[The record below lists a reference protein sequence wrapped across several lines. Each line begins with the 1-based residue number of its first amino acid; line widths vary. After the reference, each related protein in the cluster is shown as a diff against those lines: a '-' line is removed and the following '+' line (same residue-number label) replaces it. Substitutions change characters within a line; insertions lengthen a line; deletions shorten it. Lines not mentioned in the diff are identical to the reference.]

1 MLEFS
6 GEERQA
12 ICDTFD
18 RLLSDNANEEAL
30 RKLIETES
38 GFDNSLWQKMAELG
52 LTGLMVDPDYD
63 GIGANIQEA
72 EALMEVAGKYL
83 YNGPFISSC
92 VVAPALLQASSN
104 LSMVGPHLK
113 NIASGNSIFAIAGCG
128 QTGDWTQAPTVNA
141 IQNADGWELSGPAH
155 FITHAL
161 TASHCL
167 VIANEKGKRAA
178 FLVDMNDCP
187 VPAKYQSTDD
197 RTLRLSN
204 ITFNGSLALRLEGVG
219 EKQIDDALHLAL
231 IALAGEQVGG
241 MRAMFKITIQYLNA
255 RFQFG
260 EPIGRFQALKH
271 MAADLL
277 VDVES
282 ASTVARIA
290 AQAMASG
297 SGDSVL
303 LTYLAA
309 FTCADNFRKVT
320 ADAIQLHGGIAYTME
335 HPAHLYWRRAQTGQ
349 WLYASSDKFRDL
361 YLIEMEAKL

>member
-18 RLLSDNANEEAL
+18 QLLSDNANEEAL

-128 QTGDWTQAPTVNA
+128 QTGDWTQPPTVNA

-167 VIANEKGKRAA
+167 VIANEVLSRQNTNPPTTEHCA
-178 FLVDMNDCP
+178 
-187 VPAKYQSTDD
+187 Y
-197 RTLRLSN
+197 RTLHSM
-204 ITFNGSLALRLEGVG
+204 V
-219 EKQIDDALHLAL
+219 
-231 IALAGEQVGG
+231 
-241 MRAMFKITIQYLNA
+241 
-255 RFQFG
+255 
-260 EPIGRFQALKH
+260 LKPF
-271 MAADLL
+271 
-277 VDVES
+277 VWRVWVRNR
-282 ASTVARIA
+282 STTLCI
-290 AQAMASG
+290 
-297 SGDSVL
+297 
-303 LTYLAA
+303 
-309 FTCADNFRKVT
+309 
-320 ADAIQLHGGIAYTME
+320 
-335 HPAHLYWRRAQTGQ
+335 
-349 WLYASSDKFRDL
+349 
-361 YLIEMEAKL
+361 

>member
-1 MLEFS
+1 MVEFS
-6 GEERQA
+6 GEDRQA

-18 RLLSDNANEEAL
+18 RLLLDNANEQAL

-52 LTGLMVDPDYD
+52 LTGLMVDLDYG

-92 VVAPALLQASSN
+92 IVTPALLQASSN
-104 LSMVGPHLK
+104 LSAVVPHLK
-113 NIASGNSIFAIAGCG
+113 NIAGGNSIFAIAGCG
-128 QTGDWTQAPTVNA
+128 QTGDWTQPPTVNA
-141 IQNADGWELSGPAH
+141 IQNTDGWGLSGSAC

-167 VIANEKGKRAA
+167 VIANEGGQRAV
-178 FLVDMNDCP
+178 FLVDMNACA

-197 RTLRLSN
+197 KTLRLSN
-204 ITFNGSLALRLEGVG
+204 IIFNGTQALRLEDVG
-219 EKQIDDALHLAL
+219 EQQIDDALHLAL

-241 MRAMFKITIQYLNA
+241 MRAMFEITIQYLNT

-277 VDVES
+277 VDLES
-282 ASTVARIA
+282 ASTVARTA
-290 AQAMASG
+290 AQALASG
-297 SGDSVL
+297 SDDCVL

-361 YLIEMEAKL
+361 YLLEMEAKL

>member
-113 NIASGNSIFAIAGCG
+113 
-128 QTGDWTQAPTVNA
+128 
-141 IQNADGWELSGPAH
+141 LS
-155 FITHAL
+155 
-161 TASHCL
+161 
-167 VIANEKGKRAA
+167 
-178 FLVDMNDCP
+178 
-187 VPAKYQSTDD
+187 
-197 RTLRLSN
+197 
-204 ITFNGSLALRLEGVG
+204 
-219 EKQIDDALHLAL
+219 L
-231 IALAGEQVGG
+231 IH
-241 MRAMFKITIQYLNA
+241 I
-255 RFQFG
+255 
-260 EPIGRFQALKH
+260 
-271 MAADLL
+271 
-277 VDVES
+277 
-282 ASTVARIA
+282 
-290 AQAMASG
+290 
-297 SGDSVL
+297 
-303 LTYLAA
+303 
-309 FTCADNFRKVT
+309 
-320 ADAIQLHGGIAYTME
+320 
-335 HPAHLYWRRAQTGQ
+335 
-349 WLYASSDKFRDL
+349 
-361 YLIEMEAKL
+361 